1 MSGTLRLRLRAW
13 KERQLYVPDA
23 VGMLV
28 NPFYFARRALVRGL
42 AEFFPRLTGEV
53 LDVGCGTRPY
63 RRFIP
68 AVRYVGMELDTP
80 RARASFH
87 AEVYYDGRT
96 FPFADGSFDGV
107 LCSQVFEHVFTPGPF
122 LDEIYRVLRPGGC
135 LVLTVPFVWDE
146 HEQPAD
152 YARYSS
158 FGLRA
163 QLERAGFEVE
173 MHRKTLGDAR
183 VLFQL
188 FNAYL
193 YKVTLTRSPRFNLL
207 LTVLLMAPVNLLGCC
222 LGWILPA
229 NPDLY
234 LDNIVQARKR
244 AGTGPG

>member
-1 MSGTLRLRLRAW
+1 MSGTWRQRLRAW
-13 KERQLYVPDA
+13 KERQLYVPG
-23 VGMLV
+23 VGGLVV

-42 AEFFPRLTGEV
+42 AEFFPRLTGDV
-53 LDVGCGTRPY
+53 LDVGCGTKPY

-68 AVRYVGMELDTP
+68 AARYVGMELDSP
-80 RARASFH
+80 RARASFQ
-87 AEVYYDGRT
+87 ADVYYDGRT

-122 LDEIYRVLRPGGC
+122 LQEIQRVLRPGGC

-163 QLERAGFEVE
+163 QLEQAGFVVE
-173 MHRKTLGDAR
+173 QHRKTLADAR

-193 YKVTLTRSPRFNLL
+193 YKITLTGSPRLNLL

-229 NPDLY
+229 NPDMY
-234 LDNIVQARKR
+234 LDNIVLARKR
-244 AGTGPG
+244 ASSRQN